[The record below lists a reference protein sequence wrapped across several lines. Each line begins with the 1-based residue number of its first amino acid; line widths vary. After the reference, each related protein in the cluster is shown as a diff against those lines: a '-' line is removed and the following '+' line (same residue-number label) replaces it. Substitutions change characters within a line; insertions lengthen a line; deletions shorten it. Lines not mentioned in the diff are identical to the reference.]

1 VKSKSRNVLSIKPIV
16 DRFAKNWKR

>member
-1 VKSKSRNVLSIKPIV
+1 VKGKSRNVLSIKPIV